1 MAFIDTIP
9 LAQSNDAV
17 RAMYERQQA
26 HYGYVPNYAKV
37 FCHRPEVMGLWAQL
51 QSGIRRHMDKRRF
64 ELVTFAAA
72 HALRSTLCSLA
83 HGKALTEFFSAA
95 DVQAMVRGKTPES
108 LSAAEAAMMIF
119 ARRVAQDAT
128 AITSGEVA
136 RLKQHGFTDAEIF
149 DIAATA
155 AARAFWTKII
165 ESLGVEADAPF
176 RALDDEFRKALTVGR
191 PIDFL
196 ATERLADAPAG

>member
-9 LAQSNDAV
+9 LAESNDEV

-37 FCHRPEVMGLWAQL
+37 FCHRPQVMGLWAQL
-51 QSGIRRHMDKRRF
+51 QSGIKRHMDKRRF

-72 HALRSTLCSLA
+72 HALRSTLCTLA
-83 HGKALTEFFSAA
+83 HGKALTEFFSAE
-95 DVQAMVRGKTPES
+95 DVQAMARGKRPES

-119 ARRVAQDAT
+119 ARRVAHDAT
-128 AITSGEVA
+128 SITSGEVA
-136 RLKQHGFTDAEIF
+136 RLKQHGFSDAEIF

-155 AARAFWTKII
+155 AARAFWTKVV
-165 ESLGVEADAPF
+165 EALGVEADAPF
-176 RALDDEFRKALTVGR
+176 RVMDYDFRKALTVGR

-196 ATERLADAPAG
+196 STERLADSPAA

>member
-1 MAFIDTIP
+1 MAFIETIP
-9 LAQSNDAV
+9 TSDIDDDV

-37 FCHRPEVMGLWAQL
+37 FCYRPEVMRLWAQL
-51 QSGIRRHMDKRRF
+51 QSGIKRHMDKRRF
-64 ELVTFAAA
+64 ELVTFSAA

-83 HGKALTEFFSAA
+83 HGKALTEFFSME
-95 DVQAMVRGKTPES
+95 DVQAMARGEAPES
-108 LSAAEAAMMIF
+108 LSAAEVAMIAF
-119 ARRVAQDAT
+119 GRRVARDASSV
-128 AITSGEVA
+128 TSGDVE

-155 AARAFWTKII
+155 AARAFWTKVI

-176 RALDDEFRKALTVGR
+176 RAMNSEFGKALTVGR
-191 PIDFL
+191 PIDFVEPEPF
-196 ATERLADAPAG
+196 AEVTG

>member
-9 LAQSNDAV
+9 LAESNDDV

-51 QSGIRRHMDKRRF
+51 QAGIRRHMDKRRF

-72 HALRSTLCSLA
+72 NALRSTLCSLA
-83 HGKALTEFFSAA
+83 HGKALMEFFSAG

-108 LSAAEAAMMIF
+108 LSAAEAAMMSF

-128 AITSGEVA
+128 AITSGEIA
-136 RLKQHGFTDAEIF
+136 GLKQHGFTDAEIF

-155 AARAFWTKII
+155 AARAFWTKVI
-165 ESLGVEADAPF
+165 EALGVEADAPF
-176 RALDDEFRKALTVGR
+176 RAMDYELRKALTVGR
-191 PIDFL
+191 PVDFL
-196 ATERLADAPAG
+196 ATERLADSPAG